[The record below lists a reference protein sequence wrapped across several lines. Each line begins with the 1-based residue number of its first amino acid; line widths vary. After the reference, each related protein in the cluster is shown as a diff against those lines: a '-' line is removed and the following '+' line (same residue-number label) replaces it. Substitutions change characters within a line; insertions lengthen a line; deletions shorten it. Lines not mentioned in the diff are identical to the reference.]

1 MMLKPSIDTL
11 LDKVNSKYSLVIL
24 SSKRAHELEAGNMP
38 TMESFQSV
46 KPVLKA
52 LEEIEAGTVTNHPDP
67 EGKRELIRKE
77 EEARRKIAEE
87 EQEKL
92 KKQIEEEQGNM

>member
-1 MMLKPSIDTL
+1 MLKPSIDTL

-24 SSKRAHELEAGNMP
+24 SSKRAHEIEEGAYP
-38 TMESFQSV
+38 TKEEFKSV

-52 LEEIEAGTVTNHPDP
+52 LEEIE
-67 EGKRELIRKE
+67 EGKVIVHPNPEEKRAYARME
-77 EEARRKIAEE
+77 EERRQREFEE

-92 KKQIEEEQGNM
+92 QKQVQEEQGNI